1 MKKNIEATI
10 YICNICGKAIQGD
23 HIETWPRRGGHLHIH
38 YECYRDE
45 SGRRDGK

>member
-1 MKKNIEATI
+1 MKKNNEAAV

-38 YECYRDE
+38 YECYRNE
-45 SGRRDGK
+45 SGRRDEK